1 MMIFAHSF
9 SAPPPLRAWLRP
21 HAWAMLYWLAFLLV
35 LEPGNILRASQAGQI
50 LSLPHEALRI
60 LLAAL
65 LGATVTS
72 ALQAQVAH
80 FPLRGPGRGR
90 HLLIHAAGVACLA
103 LTLVLASC
111 VIAAWVFAGRW
122 LPSWDEIRDQLVGN
136 FTLLMFA
143 LAALT
148 ALFQARPWRM
158 ASSAPSAWPDAPT
171 AALGAVP
178 AMTHVEVKRR
188 GQPVSLP
195 LSEVDWIEAQGN
207 YVALH
212 VGAELH
218 LVRDTVSRFAARLD
232 DRQFIRIHRSMIVAV
247 DRIRAVEALA
257 NGDALLH
264 LTRSGPLRASRSY
277 ASSVKAVAAKLRELP
292 PPADIDRAERHA

>member
-1 MMIFAHSF
+1 MTISAHSDP
-9 SAPPPLRAWLRP
+9 APTLWRAWLRP

-35 LEPGNILRASQAGQI
+35 LEPSNILRAGQAGQT

-65 LGATVTS
+65 LGAAVTS
-72 ALQAQVAH
+72 AVQTLVER
-80 FPLRGPGRGR
+80 FPLRGPGRGL
-90 HLLIHAAGVACLA
+90 HFLIHAAGAAGLA

-111 VIAAWVFAGRW
+111 VLAAWAFAGQW
-122 LPSWDEIRDQLVGN
+122 LPSWDDIWDQLVSN

-143 LAALT
+143 LAALI

-158 ASSAPSAWPDAPT
+158 ASSASMPWPDAPAPARD
-171 AALGAVP
+171 AAP
-178 AMTHVEVKRR
+178 ALTHVEIKRR
-188 GQPVSLP
+188 GQLVSLP
-195 LSEVDWIEAQGN
+195 LSDVDRIEAQGN

-232 DRQFIRIHRSMIVAV
+232 GLQFLRIHRSMIVAV
-247 DRIRAVEALA
+247 DRICAVEALA

-264 LTRSGPLRASRSY
+264 LTRGGPLRASRSY
-277 ASSVKAVAAKLRELP
+277 ATAVKAVAAKLRDLP
-292 PPADIDRAERHA
+292 SAAGTD